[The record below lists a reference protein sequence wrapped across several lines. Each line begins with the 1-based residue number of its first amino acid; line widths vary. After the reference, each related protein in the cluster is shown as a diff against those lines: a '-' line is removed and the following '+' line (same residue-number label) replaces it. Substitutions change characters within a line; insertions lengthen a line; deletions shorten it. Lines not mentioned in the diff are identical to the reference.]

1 MMVVPTIALYASPP
15 SSVVSHPCSI
25 NSHSNSNSYE
35 LMNSGCC
42 LSSPSSSSSSLHKPV
57 IGGLSCLFSS
67 NSVRH
72 NGGVVVSSGGGCDD
86 LGIDLGSSF
95 KYNSSSSRDH
105 HYHHSHV
112 SVFQGPVSCSSVSS
126 SSSSRSS
133 PMRNSSSSSG
143 LFNGFV
149 RNALDSACLDYDSP
163 SFNIED
169 STFATTTGLVNE
181 LTFSMEGNFS
191 VVDPYAKELLVNAQS
206 RHKIF
211 YEDIVVKSFHEAKKA
226 HRGQMRAS
234 GDPYLQHCVETA
246 MLLAMIGVN
255 PTVVAAGLL
264 HDILGDSFMS
274 VDYIVSTFWDG
285 VADLVKGVSKLSHL
299 SKLARE
305 NNTAKKTVEADHLHT
320 MFLAM
325 AYARAIII
333 KLVDRMHNMMKLET
347 LPPAKQHRF
356 AKETLENFA
365 PLDRLENMCFKY
377 LKPYQHDLLSSKL
390 VNREIEQALKDGAVS
405 YHVLSGRHKSLYII
419 YSKMIKKKLTTDQI
433 HNIHGLRVIVENE
446 EDCYTTLKIVHQL
459 WPEVPGK
466 CKDNVILPKFNGYQ
480 SLHTV
485 VMGEDMFPLE
495 VQIQTKEMHLQAECG
510 FAAHWR
516 YKEGD
521 SKYSSYVLQMVEWAR
536 WVVTWQ
542 CETMPKEK
550 TSSSGDADS
559 TRPPC
564 PFPSHSD
571 ECPYSYEPQCTQDG
585 PVFVIMMENEKWHI
599 PLRLQNPKSVVK
611 NLTPQVSEMD
621 CDNYMTKFSAS

>member
-25 NSHSNSNSYE
+25 NSHSNSYE
-35 LMNSGCC
+35 LMNSRCC
-42 LSSPSSSSSSLHKPV
+42 LSSPSSSSSSLHKLV

-72 NGGVVVSSGGGCDD
+72 NEGVVVSSGGGCDD

-95 KYNSSSSRDH
+95 KYNNSSSRDH
-105 HYHHSHV
+105 HYHHSPV
-112 SVFQGPVSCSSVSS
+112 SVFQVPVSFSSVSS
-126 SSSSRSS
+126 FSSSRSY

-169 STFATTTGLVNE
+169 STFATTTGLVDE

-191 VVDPYAKELLVNAQS
+191 VVDPYAKELLVNAQGI
-206 RHKIF
+206 RFFMKILLLKIF
-211 YEDIVVKSFHEAKKA
+211 MMLRKLTED
-226 HRGQMRAS
+226 RAS
-234 GDPYLQHCVETA
+234 GDPYLQHCVETP
-246 MLLAMIGVN
+246 MLLAKIGVN
-255 PTVVAAGLL
+255 PTVVAVGLL

-285 VADLVKGVSKLSHL
+285 VVDLVKGVSKLSHL

-305 NNTAKKTVEADHLHT
+305 NNTANKTVEADRLHT

-325 AYARAIII
+325 ADARA
-333 KLVDRMHNMMKLET
+333 
-347 LPPAKQHRF
+347 QQRF
-356 AKETLENFA
+356 AKETLEIFA
-365 PLDRLENMCFKY
+365 PLANRLGISSWKDRLENMCFKY
-377 LKPYQHDLLSSKL
+377 LKTDQHDLLSSKL

-405 YHVLSGRHKSLYII
+405 YHVLSGRHKSLYSI
-419 YSKMIKKKLTTDQI
+419 YSKMIKYKLTTDQI

-466 CKDNVILPKFNGYQ
+466 CKDYIIHPKFNGYEYQ

-485 VMGEDMFPLE
+485 VIGEDMCPLE
-495 VQIQTKEMHLQAECG
+495 VQIRTKEMHLQAECG

-521 SKYSSYVLQMVEWAR
+521 SEYSSYVLQMVEWAR

-542 CETMPKEK
+542 CETMSKEQ
-550 TSSSGDADS
+550 TSSFGDADS

-564 PFPSHSD
+564 HFPSHLD
-571 ECPYSYEPQCTQDG
+571 DCPYSY
-585 PVFVIMMENEKWHI
+585 F
-599 PLRLQNPKSVVK
+599 
-611 NLTPQVSEMD
+611 MD
-621 CDNYMTKFSAS
+621 LLVCVHR

>member
-25 NSHSNSNSYE
+25 NSHSNSYE
-35 LMNSGCC
+35 LMNSRCC
-42 LSSPSSSSSSLHKPV
+42 LSSPSSSSSSLHKLV

-72 NGGVVVSSGGGCDD
+72 NEGVVVSSGGGCDD

-95 KYNSSSSRDH
+95 KYNNSSSRDH
-105 HYHHSHV
+105 HYHHSPV

-126 SSSSRSS
+126 FSSSRSY

-149 RNALDSACLDYDSP
+149 RNALDSAFLDYDSP
-163 SFNIED
+163 SFNIEG
-169 STFATTTGLVNE
+169 STFATTTGLVDE

-211 YEDIVVKSFHEAKKA
+211 YEDIVVKAFHEAKKA
-226 HRGQMRAS
+226 HRGQMRES

-246 MLLAMIGVN
+246 ILLAMIGVN
-255 PTVVAAGLL
+255 PTVVAVGLL

-285 VADLVKGVSKLSHL
+285 VVDLVKGLSKLSHL

-305 NNTAKKTVEADHLHT
+305 NNTANKTVEADRLHT

-325 AYARAIII
+325 ADARAVII
-333 KLVDRMHNMMKLET
+333 KLADRMHNMMTLET
-347 LPPAKQHRF
+347 LPPDKQQRF
-356 AKETLENFA
+356 TKKTLEIFA
-365 PLDRLENMCFKY
+365 PLANRLGI
-377 LKPYQHDLLSSKL
+377 SSWKDSWKTCASSIS
-390 VNREIEQALKDGAVS
+390 NHTSTIYCQIEQALKDGAVS
-405 YHVLSGRHKSLYII
+405 YHVLSGRHKSLYSI
-419 YSKMIKKKLTTDQI
+419 YSKMIKYKLTTDQI

-446 EDCYTTLKIVHQL
+446 EDCYTALKIVHQL

-466 CKDNVILPKFNGYQ
+466 CKDYIVHPKFNGYEYQ

-485 VMGEDMFPLE
+485 VIGEDMFPLE
-495 VQIQTKEMHLQAECG
+495 VQIRRKEMHLQAEC
-510 FAAHWR
+510 
-516 YKEGD
+516 D
-521 SKYSSYVLQMVEWAR
+521 SEYSSYVLQMVEWAR

-542 CETMPKEK
+542 CETMPKEQ
-550 TSSSGDADS
+550 TSSFGDADS

-564 PFPSHSD
+564 PFPSHLD
-571 ECPYSYEPQCTQDG
+571 DCPYSYDPRWT
-585 PVFVIMMENEKWHI
+585 
-599 PLRLQNPKSVVK
+599 
-611 NLTPQVSEMD
+611 
-621 CDNYMTKFSAS
+621 

>member
-15 SSVVSHPCSI
+15 SSVVSNPCSI

-35 LMNSGCC
+35 LMNSRCC

-57 IGGLSCLFSS
+57 VGGLSCLFSS

-72 NGGVVVSSGGGCDD
+72 NGGVVVISGGGYDD
-86 LGIDLGSSF
+86 LGIDLGSLF

-105 HYHHSHV
+105 HYHHSPV
-112 SVFQGPVSCSSVSS
+112 SVFQGLVSCSSVSS

-133 PMRNSSSSSG
+133 PMRNPSSSSG

-169 STFATTTGLVNE
+169 STFATTTGLVDE
-181 LTFSMEGNFS
+181 LTFSMVGNFS
-191 VVDPYAKELLVNAQS
+191 IVDPYAKELLVNAQS

-211 YEDIVVKSFHEAKKA
+211 YEDIVVKAFHEAKKA

-246 MLLAMIGVN
+246 MLLAIICVN

-299 SKLARE
+299 SKFARE
-305 NNTAKKTVEADHLHT
+305 NNTVKKTVEADRLHT

-325 AYARAIII
+325 ADAKAVII
-333 KLVDRMHNMMKLET
+333 KLADCMHNMMTLET
-347 LPPAKQHRF
+347 LPLAKQQSW
-356 AKETLENFA
+356 K
-365 PLDRLENMCFKY
+365 DRLENMCFKY
-377 LKPYQHDLLSSKL
+377 LKPDQHDLLSSKL
-390 VNREIEQALKDGAVS
+390 VKEIEQALKDGAVS
-405 YHVLSGRHKSLYII
+405 YHVLSGRHKSLYSI
-419 YSKMIKKKLTTDQI
+419 YSKMIKYDQI
-433 HNIHGLRVIVENE
+433 HNIHGLRVIVENK
-446 EDCYTTLKIVHQL
+446 EDFYTALKIVHQL

-466 CKDNVILPKFNGYQ
+466 CKDYIIHTKFNGYQ
-480 SLHTV
+480 YLHTV

-495 VQIQTKEMHLQAECG
+495 IQIRTKKMHLQAGCG

-521 SKYSSYVLQMVEWAR
+521 SEYSSYVLQMVEWAQ

-542 CETMPKEK
+542 CETMPKEQ
-550 TSSSGDADS
+550 TSSFGDADS

-571 ECPYSYEPQCTQDG
+571 DCPYSYAPQCTQDG
-585 PVFVIMMENEKWHI
+585 PVFVIMMENEK
-599 PLRLQNPKSVVK
+599 SVVK
-611 NLTPQVSEMD
+611 LLTQQVSEMD

>member
-35 LMNSGCC
+35 LMNSRCC

-95 KYNSSSSRDH
+95 KYNNSSSRDH
-105 HYHHSHV
+105 HYHHSPV

-169 STFATTTGLVNE
+169 STFATTTGLVDE

-206 RHKIF
+206 RHRIF
-211 YEDIVVKSFHEAKKA
+211 YEDIV
-226 HRGQMRAS
+226 MRAS

-285 VADLVKGVSKLSHL
+285 VANLVKG
-299 SKLARE
+299 
-305 NNTAKKTVEADHLHT
+305 
-320 MFLAM
+320 
-325 AYARAIII
+325 
-333 KLVDRMHNMMKLET
+333 
-347 LPPAKQHRF
+347 QQRF
-356 AKETLENFA
+356 AKETLEIFA
-365 PLDRLENMCFKY
+365 PLANRLGISSWKDRLENMCFKY
-377 LKPYQHDLLSSKL
+377 LKPDQHDLLSSKL

-405 YHVLSGRHKSLYII
+405 YHVLSGQHKSLYSI

-433 HNIHGLRVIVENE
+433 HNIHGLRVIVENK

-459 WPEVPGK
+459 CRNPT
-466 CKDNVILPKFNGYQ
+466 CYTQIQ
-480 SLHTV
+480 RSLHTV
-485 VMGEDMFPLE
+485 VMGEGMFPLE
-495 VQIQTKEMHLQAECG
+495 VQIRTKEMHLQAEYG
-510 FAAHWR
+510 FAAHLR

-521 SKYSSYVLQMVEWAR
+521 SEYSSYVLQMVEWAR
-536 WVVTWQ
+536 WIVTWQ
-542 CETMPKEK
+542 CETMPKEQ
-550 TSSSGDADS
+550 TSSFDDADS

-564 PFPSHSD
+564 HFPSHSD
-571 ECPYSYEPQCTQDG
+571 DCPYSYAPQCTQDG
-585 PVFVIMMENEKWHI
+585 PVFFIMMENEKSTMI
-599 PLRLQNPKSVVK
+599 DVYVFPG
-611 NLTPQVSEMD
+611 TYVSISNNIQHVYCIWTMELHTFINAILS
-621 CDNYMTKFSAS
+621 CCCICEN

>member
-15 SSVVSHPCSI
+15 SSFVSHPCSI

-35 LMNSGCC
+35 LMNSRCC
-42 LSSPSSSSSSLHKPV
+42 LSSPLSSSSSLHKPV

-105 HYHHSHV
+105 HYHHSPV

-126 SSSSRSS
+126 FSSSRSS
-133 PMRNSSSSSG
+133 PMRNSSSSSD

-149 RNALDSACLDYDSP
+149 RNALYSACLDYDSP
-163 SFNIED
+163 SFNVED
-169 STFATTTGLVNE
+169 STFATTTGLVDE

-191 VVDPYAKELLVNAQS
+191 VVDPYAKELPVNAQS
-206 RHKIF
+206 RHNIF
-211 YEDIVVKSFHEAKKA
+211 YEDIV
-226 HRGQMRAS
+226 MRAS

-255 PTVVAAGLL
+255 PTVVASGLL
-264 HDILGDSFMS
+264 HDILGNSFMS

-299 SKLARE
+299 SKLERE
-305 NNTAKKTVEADHLHT
+305 NNTANKTVEADRLHT

-325 AYARAIII
+325 ADVRAVII
-333 KLVDRMHNMMKLET
+333 KLADCMHNMMTLET
-347 LPPAKQHRF
+347 LPLAKQQRF
-356 AKETLENFA
+356 AKKTLEIFA
-365 PLDRLENMCFKY
+365 PLANRLGISSWKDRLENMCFKY
-377 LKPYQHDLLSSKL
+377 LKPDQHDLLSSKL
-390 VNREIEQALKDGAVS
+390 VNREIEKALKDGAVS
-405 YHVLSGRHKSLYII
+405 YHVLSGRHKSLYNI

-433 HNIHGLRVIVENE
+433 HNIHGLRVIFENE

-466 CKDNVILPKFNGYQ
+466 CKDYIIHPKFNRYQ

-495 VQIQTKEMHLQAECG
+495 VQIRTKEMHLQAECG

-521 SKYSSYVLQMVEWAR
+521 SEYSSYVLQMVEWAH

-550 TSSSGDADS
+550 TCFFGDADS
-559 TRPPC
+559 IRPPC

-571 ECPYSYEPQCTQDG
+571 DCPYSYAPQCTQDG
-585 PVFVIMMENEKWHI
+585 PVFVIMMENEK
-599 PLRLQNPKSVVK
+599 LGLV
-611 NLTPQVSEMD
+611 MD
-621 CDNYMTKFSAS
+621 KLLKVPSRVRFIGKFCNSITRFFVY

>member
-1 MMVVPTIALYASPP
+1 
-15 SSVVSHPCSI
+15 
-25 NSHSNSNSYE
+25 
-35 LMNSGCC
+35 MNSRCC

-95 KYNSSSSRDH
+95 KYNSSSSSRDH
-105 HYHHSHV
+105 HYHHS
-112 SVFQGPVSCSSVSS
+112 PVSVSS
-126 SSSSRSS
+126 SSSRSC
-133 PMRNSSSSSG
+133 PMRNLSSSSG

-169 STFATTTGLVNE
+169 STFDTTTGLVDE

-191 VVDPYAKELLVNAQS
+191 VVDPYAKELLVNFQS

-211 YEDIVVKSFHEAKKA
+211 YEDIVVIAFHEAKKA
-226 HRGQMRAS
+226 HRGQVILVILVGTS
-234 GDPYLQHCVETA
+234 GDPYLQHCVETS

-299 SKLARE
+299 SKLSRE
-305 NNTAKKTVEADHLHT
+305 NNTANKTVEADRLHT

-325 AYARAIII
+325 ADARYVII
-333 KLVDRMHNMMKLET
+333 KLADRMHNMMTLET
-347 LPPAKQHRF
+347 LPPAKQQRF
-356 AKETLENFA
+356 AKETLKFFA
-365 PLDRLENMCFKY
+365 SLANRLGISSWKDCLENMCFKY
-377 LKPYQHDLLSSKL
+377 LKPDQHDLLSSKL
-390 VNREIEQALKDGAVS
+390 VNREIEQDLKDEAVS
-405 YHVLSGRHKSLYII
+405 YHVLSGRHKSLYSI

-446 EDCYTTLKIVHQL
+446 EDCYTSLKIVHQL

-466 CKDNVILPKFNGYQ
+466 CKDYIIHPKFNGYQ
-480 SLHTV
+480 SLHNV

-495 VQIQTKEMHLQAECG
+495 VQIRTKEMHLQAECG

-516 YKEGD
+516 YTEGD
-521 SKYSSYVLQMVEWAR
+521 SEYSSYVLQM
-536 WVVTWQ
+536 

-550 TSSSGDADS
+550 TSSFGDADS
-559 TRPPC
+559 TRPAF

-571 ECPYSYEPQCTQDG
+571 DCPYSYAPQCTQDG
-585 PVFVIMMENEKWHI
+585 PVFVIMMENEKLGLVLDKLLKVPSRVRFI
-599 PLRLQNPKSVVK
+599 G
-611 NLTPQVSEMD
+611 
-621 CDNYMTKFSAS
+621 KFCNSINRFFVY